1 MNFRDRMTTMK
12 QLLLTLGLA
21 FAVAAWAQEE
31 ADDEEE
37 TETTEVVEE
46 AAEEVDDSDTDEQGF
61 EDLDDDFRPS
71 EEIPADESIAF
82 PTDI

>member
-12 QLLLTLGLA
+12 QLVMILGLVLVA
-21 FAVAAWAQEE
+21 AAWAQEE
-31 ADDEEE
+31 VPEEE
-37 TETTEVVEE
+37 QTETTEVAEE
-46 AAEEVDDSDTDEQGF
+46 ATEEVDDSDLDEQGY